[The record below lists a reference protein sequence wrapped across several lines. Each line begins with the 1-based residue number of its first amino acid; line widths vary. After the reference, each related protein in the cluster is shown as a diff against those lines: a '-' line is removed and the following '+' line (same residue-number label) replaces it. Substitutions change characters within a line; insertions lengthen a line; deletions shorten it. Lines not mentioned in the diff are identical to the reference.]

1 MKAAKTI
8 MLGWN
13 EKLCGV
19 ASILLI
25 RMAHA
30 HSLSLING
38 LMVLKVCHTGFA
50 ISTLL
55 LAFARIL
62 FVLELGT
69 SRWRCSDFPRSCS
82 LFCFQFVGLRNWAHR
97 VDDIGELQEE

>member
-38 LMVLKVCHTGFA
+38 LMVLKVCHTGLA

-62 FVLELGT
+62 FVIEWST
-69 SRWRCSDFPRSCS
+69 SRWRWRCLVIFLALARFSFASN
-82 LFCFQFVGLRNWAHR
+82 LLV
-97 VDDIGELQEE
+97 

>member
-19 ASILLI
+19 ATILLI

-38 LMVLKVCHTGFA
+38 LMVLKVCHTGLA

-55 LAFARIL
+55 LAFARVL
-62 FVLELGT
+62 FVIEWST
-69 SRWRCSDFPRSCS
+69 SRWLWRCLVIFLALARLSFASN
-82 LFCFQFVGLRNWAHR
+82 LLV
-97 VDDIGELQEE
+97 

>member
-1 MKAAKTI
+1 MLVNGDEIAMKAAKTI

-62 FVLELGT
+62 LRMEQIALAMALP
-69 SRWRCSDFPRSCS
+69 CYFPRSCS
-82 LFCFQFVGLRNWAHR
+82 FSFASNLLV
-97 VDDIGELQEE
+97 

>member
-38 LMVLKVCHTGFA
+38 LMVLKVCHTGLA

-55 LAFARIL
+55 LAFARVL
-62 FVLELGT
+62 FVIEWST
-69 SRWRCSDFPRSCS
+69 SRWRWRCLVIFLALARFLLLPICWSKELGTPR
-82 LFCFQFVGLRNWAHR
+82 
-97 VDDIGELQEE
+97 

>member
-62 FVLELGT
+62 FVIKWST
-69 SRWRCSDFPRSCS
+69 SRWRWRCLVIFLALARFLLLPICWSKELGTPR
-82 LFCFQFVGLRNWAHR
+82 
-97 VDDIGELQEE
+97 

>member
-1 MKAAKTI
+1 MKSAKMI

-38 LMVLKVCHTGFA
+38 LMVLKVCHTGLA

-62 FVLELGT
+62 FVIEWST
-69 SRWRCSDFPRSCS
+69 SRWRWRCLVIFLALARFLLLPICWSKELGTPR
-82 LFCFQFVGLRNWAHR
+82 
-97 VDDIGELQEE
+97 

>member
-38 LMVLKVCHTGFA
+38 LMVLKVCHTGLA

-62 FVLELGT
+62 FVIEWST
-69 SRWRCSDFPRSCS
+69 SRWRWRCLVIFLALARFFFASN
-82 LFCFQFVGLRNWAHR
+82 LLV
-97 VDDIGELQEE
+97 